1 MKTITLTVEDEVY
14 EQAVQAAAQRRKS
27 LGDLFRELVVSL
39 RGSNRIPAE
48 NGFSVL
54 QSAWG
59 LADSKPLREGS
70 AGPLN
75 RDELYERGVS

>member
-39 RGSNRIPAE
+39 RGANRSQTE
-48 NGFSVL
+48 NGLSVL

-70 AGPLN
+70 VGPLN
-75 RDELYERGVS
+75 RDELYQRGVS

>member
-27 LGDLFRELVVSL
+27 LGDLFRKLVVSL
-39 RGSNRIPAE
+39 RGANRSQTE
-48 NGFSVL
+48 NGLSVL

-70 AGPLN
+70 VGPLN
-75 RDELYERGVS
+75 RDELYQRGVS